1 MNKKYLGIL
10 FFSAACYLVLISLSL
25 CSFLNGPFL
34 NVLKALDS
42 NLIQTSHFLSFYIE
56 TTGANL
62 NDFNHCLNVITK
74 IKRDLLSFI
83 INSSDFEIT
92 QKFFSIYHEYINTF
106 ADKTS
111 NMQQFV
117 EKLSSWEHLTAS
129 SFINSNSLISLVFCI
144 FSIFFIV
151 TAAIGGKNLDKK
163 NTLGTLTPRNNN
175 CRSLTLNGPPPSYE
189 EATNKQN
196 TIQKN
201 VCPPGYTEC
210 CNENTAKQQNPNSR
224 IEFSG
229 NCWSKIKAIL
239 LIDDDSQERIRNSNK
254 SWFQHISRSWFQ
266 HISSF
271 NNINGTNKI

>member
-10 FFSAACYLVLISLSL
+10 FFSAACYLGLISLSL
-25 CSFLNGPFL
+25 CYFLNGPFF

-42 NLIQTSHFLSFYIE
+42 NLIQTSQFLSFYIE

-74 IKRDLLSFI
+74 IKRDSLSFI

-129 SFINSNSLISLVFCI
+129 SFINSNNCLLV
-144 FSIFFIV
+144 
-151 TAAIGGKNLDKK
+151 K
-163 NTLGTLTPRNNN
+163 LG
-175 CRSLTLNGPPPSYE
+175 
-189 EATNKQN
+189 
-196 TIQKN
+196 
-201 VCPPGYTEC
+201 
-210 CNENTAKQQNPNSR
+210 
-224 IEFSG
+224 
-229 NCWSKIKAIL
+229 
-239 LIDDDSQERIRNSNK
+239 
-254 SWFQHISRSWFQ
+254 
-266 HISSF
+266 SF
-271 NNINGTNKI
+271 